1 VGGSAEVLGKLSA
14 AAAKATGLRR
24 AAPRGG
30 RWRGQRVRR
39 GGRGARLPG
48 EAVASWGTS
57 GTVLTPTATPLVD
70 PGMRAHTFC
79 HAVPNTWYLMGVML
93 SAGGAFAW
101 YQREVARELAKN
113 KNASLRLNEEA
124 AAIAPGA
131 EGLTF
136 LPYLQ
141 ASAPRTAMLRRAA
154 PFAVSAWRT
163 RART

>member
-1 VGGSAEVLGKLSA
+1 VGEF
-14 AAAKATGLRR
+14 
-24 AAPRGG
+24 
-30 RWRGQRVRR
+30 
-39 GGRGARLPG
+39 GARR
-48 EAVASWGTS
+48 ERW
-57 GTVLTPTATPLVD
+57 LTPTATPLVD

-79 HAVPNTWYLMGVML
+79 SCGPQHLVPHGRNALR
-93 SAGGAFAW
+93 GGAFAW

-141 ASAPRTAMLRRAA
+141 GERTPHRDASCARRLRRSQLGAHG
-154 PFAVSAWRT
+154 
-163 RART
+163 ART